1 MRTFAADFALG
12 TSSERSLLPLFNSV
26 FNTTFQPTGKYDP
39 VDYTSPTIDIELKT
53 RTNRYKQYPT
63 TMIPT
68 SKLQYAATSPR
79 RTVFAFQFTDG
90 LYSIDY
96 DPALFST
103 FETNEF
109 QRNDR
114 SDHTDRAQD
123 YTFIPIKYLR
133 PCIPNAEQLD
143 SIPASVQ

>member
-1 MRTFAADFALG
+1 MRTFAADLAAG
-12 TSSERSLLPLFNSV
+12 TASERSLLPV
-26 FNTTFQPTGKYDP
+26 FNAVFGTSFQPTGKYDP

-53 RTNRYKQYPT
+53 RTNRYRQYPT

-68 SKLQYAATSPR
+68 SKLQYAAASPR
-79 RTVFAFQFTDG
+79 RTIFAFQFTDG

-109 QRNDR
+109 QRTDR
-114 SDHTDRAQD
+114 TDHTDRAQS
-123 YTFIPIKYLR
+123 YTYIPIKHLL
-133 PCIPNAEQLD
+133 PCIPNAQPVDPVAQAL
-143 SIPASVQ
+143 Q